1 MINLILLGPPG
12 AGKGT
17 QAKLLER
24 KHGLIQLSTGE
35 MLRAAAASGSE
46 LGQQAKRVME
56 AGQLMPDDII
66 IKMIA
71 ERIDRPETRK
81 GVILDGFPR
90 TTAQAKAL
98 DKMLAERG
106 LKLDLVIELRVEDAA
121 LVERISGRFACAKCG
136 AGFHDL
142 HQKPKVEGR
151 CDRCGGTE
159 FVRRPDDNA
168 ETVKARLAAY
178 HAQTAPILPYYAN
191 RGVLRSVDGMAGIEA
206 VAAQIEGLIAERHAG

>member
-1 MINLILLGPPG
+1 VINLILLGPPG

-17 QAKLLER
+17 QAKLLEQ
-24 KHGLIQLSTGE
+24 KHGLIQLSTGD
-35 MLRAAAASGSE
+35 MLRAAVASGSE
-46 LGQQAKRVME
+46 LGRQAKRVME

-66 IKMIA
+66 IKMLA
-71 ERIDRPETRK
+71 ERIDRPDTRK

-106 LKLDLVIELRVEDAA
+106 LKLDLVIELRVDDAA
-121 LVERISGRFACAKCG
+121 LIERISGRFACATCG
-136 AGFHDL
+136 AGYHDL

-151 CDRCGGTE
+151 CDRCGGAE

-178 HAQTAPILPYYAN
+178 HAQTAPILPYYAD
-191 RGVLRSVDGMAGIEA
+191 RGVLRSVDGMAGIEE
-206 VAAQIEGLIAERHAG
+206 VAAEIETLIQERQAG